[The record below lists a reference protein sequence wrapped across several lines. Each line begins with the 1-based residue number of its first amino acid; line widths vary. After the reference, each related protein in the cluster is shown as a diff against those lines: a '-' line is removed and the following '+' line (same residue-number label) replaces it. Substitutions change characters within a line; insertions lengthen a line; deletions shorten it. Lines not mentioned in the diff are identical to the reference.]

1 MKIESLQAN
10 NSGTIKAVHA
20 SDLLKPDA
28 HDSISTVN
36 TYGVDLVRTV
46 YDTIRHITTETSV
59 LLTACCQIELKNKK
73 KWESEQHDR
82 VEREIFRKEEIRAM
96 SGNDP
101 LGKVEIIRSASED
114 NRCR

>member
-1 MKIESLQAN
+1 MKSRLCPNGINSTKSTCRGGSIAKGKEVAQQDHYEQIIQELNLKIESLQAN

-59 LLTACCQIELKNKK
+59 LLSLL
-73 KWESEQHDR
+73 
-82 VEREIFRKEEIRAM
+82 
-96 SGNDP
+96 P
-101 LGKVEIIRSASED
+101 
-114 NRCR
+114 NRIK